1 MLQQRLLAAGLCLG
15 AVGAQAADL
24 DTIQALGGLGG
35 QQAFRSFSEDLGA
48 ALSYKALSPAEP
60 LGVTGFDIGIEATN
74 TNLENPALFRAVGWN
89 EDYLPVP
96 KLHIHKG
103 LPLNIDVG
111 AFYSAISDYKLWG
124 AELKYA
130 IIEGNTA
137 LPAVALRGTYTQLS
151 GVEQLDLDTAGLEL
165 SVSKGLAMATP
176 YIGAGVVRVNSTPK
190 GTAAAP
196 IPTGAG
202 LREES
207 FDLEKY
213 FVGVNLNCGW
223 VNIGLEG
230 EVTGGAT
237 SYGLKLGLRF

>member
-1 MLQQRLLAAGLCLG
+1 MLQQRVLAVGLCLG
-15 AVGAQAADL
+15 AAGAQAADL
-24 DTIQALGGLGG
+24 DAIQALSGLGG
-35 QQAFRSFSEDLGA
+35 QGAFRAFSEDLGA

-60 LGVTGFDIGIEATN
+60 LGITGFDIGIEATN
-74 TNLENPALFRAVGWN
+74 TNLENPALFRAVGWE

-103 LPLNIDVG
+103 LPFNIDVG
-111 AFYSAISDYKLWG
+111 AFYSAIEDYKLWG

-151 GVEQLDLDTAGLEL
+151 GVDQLDLDTAGLEL

-176 YIGAGVVRVNSTPK
+176 YIGAGIVRVNSTPK

-202 LREES
+202 FREES

-213 FVGVNLNCGW
+213 FVGVNLNFALL
-223 VNIGLEG
+223 NIGLEG
-230 EVTGGAT
+230 DITGDAT

>member
-24 DTIQALGGLGG
+24 DAIQALGGLGG

-74 TNLENPALFRAVGWN
+74 TKLENPALFRAVGWN

-96 KLHIHKG
+96 KLHIQKG

-137 LPAVALRGTYTQLS
+137 LPAVALRGTYTKLS

-176 YIGAGVVRVNSTPK
+176 YIGAGIVRVHSTPK

-196 IPTGAG
+196 IPAGAG
-202 LREES
+202 LRDES

-213 FVGVNLNCGW
+213 FVGVNLNFAL

-230 EVTGGAT
+230 DITGGAT
-237 SYGLKLGLRF
+237 SYGVKLGLRF